1 MAAASAPPATRVA
14 VESSGTTLLALVR
27 AIGEVTD
34 DEREIV
40 ATVLHLL
47 QTGQVHLTGNFRNA
61 PIRDL
66 E

>member
-1 MAAASAPPATRVA
+1 MAAASAPPAPRVA
-14 VESSGTTLLALVR
+14 VESRGTTLLALVQ
-27 AIGEVTD
+27 AISEVTD
-34 DEREIV
+34 DDREVV

-47 QTGQVHLTGNFRNA
+47 RTGQVHLTGNFRNA